1 MDKQDYATL
10 EISLSASASA
20 GQYSAVLKYWSA
32 DKNGTGDRDSHNE
45 EPITF
50 DLDNLRSMS
59 IDDEG
64 YGEKLSESLFV
75 RGVKEV
81 FIQACAVVFNDN
93 KPLRLRLELR
103 PDAWELH
110 DLRWETLRHP
120 EDSSRPLL
128 TDNRIY
134 FSRYLGSQEWRKVES
149 KRFPETLRILVVIAN
164 PSNGSEYSLAELS
177 QEEELQRIR
186 ESLTTNNHRQTT
198 IVCYQQEGKPATLQS
213 IKEYLRKDYDVFYL
227 LAHGKITEK
236 ATLVYLEHDDGTC
249 APTEVEG
256 FVNAFKD
263 LPNLPRLVVLASCE
277 SAGSGEVPPGD
288 QQDPF
293 LDPLIA
299 FGPQLVKAGV
309 PSVLAMQGRISIDTA
324 KKFLQTFLTEV
335 HNHGVL
341 DKAMAI
347 ARDEVRDEKD
357 HWWRPVLFMRL
368 RSGSIYYK
376 PQWIGKFDWES
387 FRIQIP
393 DKCTAILGPG
403 VYRWI
408 TGRPCDIAQDW
419 ANEKDYPFPMA
430 SYEKRDFP
438 RVAHYMWLRNKDFPY
453 KKLLKHMRDKL
464 WKEYLSDQTQ
474 GEKRG
479 YPDWQEVKKVI
490 RRVQEKRRSTFNRK
504 EPHEILCELGLPLY
518 LETNPYHLLEE
529 CLRHKEK
536 TPEID
541 ICPWRKGT
549 GEYTQRDIDGT
560 PEKPLVYYLF
570 GIFEKPETLVLTE
583 DDYFDYLIGVTDSK
597 EIIPPSI
604 RYRLH
609 DTTLLFLGFQLEDW
623 SFRVILRSIVKQHC
637 IDPTKGESK
646 NCGGGLRG
654 NHPHFAV
661 QLEPDDQMWEH
672 PEQALQHL
680 KNYFRQ
686 TLGVSGEIGIY
697 WGRTEDFIKE
707 LADKMEIDLRWS
719 NCQDDR
725 NTETDG

>member
-20 GQYSAVLKYWSA
+20 GQYSAVLKYRSA
-32 DKNGTGDRDSHNE
+32 DTDGTGDRDGHNE
-45 EPITF
+45 EPIKF
-50 DLDNLRSMS
+50 DLYTLRSMS

-81 FIQACAVVFNDN
+81 FSQACAVVFNDN
-93 KPLRLRLELR
+93 KTLRLRLELR

-164 PSNGSEYSLAELS
+164 PSNGSEYKLARLS
-177 QEEELQRIR
+177 GEELQRIR
-186 ESLTTNNHRQTT
+186 ESLTTNNHRPTS
-198 IVCYQQEGKPATLQS
+198 IVCDQQEGKPATLLS
-213 IKEYLRKDYDVFYL
+213 IKEHLRKDYDVFYL
-227 LAHGKITEK
+227 LAHGKITET
-236 ATLVYLEHDDGTC
+236 ATLVYLEHNDGTC
-249 APTEVEG
+249 APTRVED
-256 FVNAFKD
+256 FVNALKD
-263 LPNLPRLVVLASCE
+263 LPHLPRLVVLASCE
-277 SAGSGEVPPGD
+277 SAGSGEVPQIP
-288 QQDPF
+288 DPM
-293 LDPLIA
+293 LTA
-299 FGPQLVKAGV
+299 FGPRLVQAGV
-309 PSVLAMQGRISIDTA
+309 PAVVAMQGRIKIKTA
-324 KKFLQTFLTEV
+324 QTFLQTFFGQIRE
-335 HNHGVL
+335 HGVL

-347 ARDEVRDEKD
+347 ARYKVRDEEY

-387 FRIQIP
+387 FKIQIP
-393 DKCTAILGPG
+393 KKCTAILGPG

-438 RVAHYMWLRNKDFPY
+438 RVAHYMWLRNRDFPY
-453 KKLLKHMRDKL
+453 KKLRKHIRDKL

-474 GEKRG
+474 GKKRG
-479 YPDWQEVKKVI
+479 YPDWNEVKEVIQEVQKERHI
-490 RRVQEKRRSTFNRK
+490 TFNRK
-504 EPHEILCELGLPLY
+504 EPHEILCEFELPLY

-529 CLRHKEK
+529 CLKHKNK
-536 TPEID
+536 KPEIA
-541 ICPWRKGT
+541 ICPWKKGT
-549 GEYTQRDIDGT
+549 GECTQIDIDGT

-583 DDYFDYLIGVTDSK
+583 DDYFDYLIGVTESK
-597 EIIPPSI
+597 EIIPPYI

-623 SFRVILRSIVKQHC
+623 SFRLILRSIVKQHY
-637 IDPTKGESK
+637 E
-646 NCGGGLRG
+646 GGLRD
-654 NHPHFAV
+654 NYPHFAV
-661 QLEPDDQMWEH
+661 QLEPDDEMLEH
-672 PEQALQHL
+672 PEQALNHL
-680 KNYFRQ
+680 ENYFRQ
-686 TLGVSGEIGIY
+686 TLGVSGNIGIY
-697 WGRTEDFIKE
+697 WGRTEDFIHD
-707 LADKMEIDLRWS
+707 LAGKMDISLFW
-719 NCQDDR
+719 
-725 NTETDG
+725 DGNEENG